1 MVSLRLTSL
10 ERRGNKALARLWAL
24 EHSQPISPRKDS
36 SRPWSL
42 EHLLCKPRLL
52 NNSHITEVI
61 QLTTQLPA
69 YRRPLDKTTL
79 PVPGPASQVRMNTP
93 TIGFLRIGE
102 AEGSFVT
109 PLRVSLPV
117 ETQNLPKDKDRIM
130 GLHQEVE
137 CMNHLQTRVRKGE
150 GHHPLVTE
158 DPLQIP
164 LMPSREVVAY
174 RERKGQYYQV
184 PQLACLDIWLPQY
197 NINNLG
203 HPARCLH
210 RANNLRRDINFLRVI
225 LRVDP
230 IQHTVNQADQR
241 IDIQLQEQHRVSG
254 Q

>member
-10 ERRGNKALARLWAL
+10 ERRVDKALARLRAL
-24 EHSQPISPRKDS
+24 EHPQPISPQKDS

-42 EHLLCKPRLL
+42 EHLLCKPRRF
-52 NNSHITEVI
+52 NNSHITEFI
-61 QLTTQLPA
+61 QLATQFPV

-79 PVPGPASQVRMNTP
+79 QVPAPASQVRMNRP
-93 TIGFLRIGE
+93 TIGVLRIWE

-164 LMPSREVVAY
+164 LMPPREVVAY
-174 RERKGQYYQV
+174 RERKDQYYQV
-184 PQLACLDIWLPQY
+184 PQLDSSTYGCPNTIST
-197 NINNLG
+197 I
-203 HPARCLH
+203 
-210 RANNLRRDINFLRVI
+210 
-225 LRVDP
+225 
-230 IQHTVNQADQR
+230 
-241 IDIQLQEQHRVSG
+241 
-254 Q
+254 